1 MKVISVW
8 NEKGGVGKSTISYNL
23 AGAAAAKGLRV
34 LLIDDDPQGSC
45 AWLSSDGFA
54 PFEVVKH
61 WPSEQPKADVV
72 IVDMTPS
79 TTDTPNG
86 VVVLPYQP
94 TRLAYGVVPKHLPKL
109 KEQGLRVVQVI
120 SMADMR
126 KSEHRE
132 FVRAKMQDDS
142 TIKLIPNRAIYE
154 RTTGLGRTVFDSEL
168 KGMYGLRDAQKDM
181 NKLLEEV
188 LK

>member
-23 AGAAAAKGLRV
+23 AGAAVTKGLSV

-61 WPSEQPKADVV
+61 WPTNKPNVDLV

-86 VVVLPYQP
+86 VVILPYQP

-109 KEQGLRVVQVI
+109 KQAGLRVVQVI

-126 KSEHRE
+126 KTEHRE
-132 FVRAKMQDDS
+132 FAKTKMREDK
-142 TIKLIPNRAIYE
+142 TIQLVPNRAIYE
-154 RTTGLGRTVFDSEL
+154 RTTGLGRTVFDPEL

-181 NKLLEEV
+181 NKLLDEV

>member
-23 AGAAAAKGLRV
+23 AGAAAAQGYKV
-34 LLIDDDPQGSC
+34 LLVDDDPQGSC
-45 AWLSSDGFA
+45 AWLAGDGFA
-54 PFEVVKH
+54 PFTVVAH
-61 WPSEQPKADVV
+61 WPNNKPEVDIVV
-72 IVDMTPS
+72 VDMTPS
-79 TTDTPNG
+79 TTDTPTG

-109 KEQGLRVVQVI
+109 KQAGLRVVQVI

-126 KSEHRE
+126 KTEHRE
-132 FVRAKMQDDS
+132 FSKAKMQSDAS
-142 TIKLIPNRAIYE
+142 IQLIPNRAIYE
-154 RTTGLGRTVFDSEL
+154 RTTGLGRTVFDAEL
-168 KGMYGLRDAQKDM
+168 KGMYGLREAQKDM
-181 NKLLEEV
+181 NKLLNEV